1 LSKDQNDLLQTAMTL
16 VHSPENSANTI
27 NFSSLEIGANQSSP
41 QSETLVHQFPNHLAS
56 PLMNQDQQKQN
67 AFATAMNNS
76 LIAIDT
82 LQNQFNDELEKIK
95 VILRDFQKTP

>member
-1 LSKDQNDLLQTAMTL
+1 
-16 VHSPENSANTI
+16 
-27 NFSSLEIGANQSSP
+27 
-41 QSETLVHQFPNHLAS
+41 
-56 PLMNQDQQKQN
+56 MNQDQQKQN